1 MKTLTTRK
9 NVQIL
14 ILRLSGML
22 LLTTCAG
29 MPDIKTMDVSRV
41 PETLMRCEN
50 VFPRGKWQFAHAI
63 EADLGG
69 GQEARLIGVTEL
81 SSNPERIHA
90 VMMTIEGLVL
100 FDALHDGQLTI
111 NRGIAPFD
119 SREFAQGLMDDIR
132 LIFFKPHGDPI
143 GVGVIDRGCDVCRCQ
158 SGNAMVD
165 VMVCPDYLFEIRQY
179 ENEQL
184 TRTVSA
190 PLKPTGSRKTANA
203 FPEQITLT
211 AQGPA
216 HYRLTLRLISAE
228 QISTGR

>member
-1 MKTLTTRK
+1 MRK
-9 NVQIL
+9 NLQSL
-14 ILRLSGML
+14 ILLFSGML
-22 LLTTCAG
+22 FLTACAG
-29 MPDIKTMDVSRV
+29 MPDIKTINASRV

-50 VFPRGKWQFAHAI
+50 AFPRGKWQFAHAI

-69 GQEARLIGVTEL
+69 GREAQLIGVTEL

-100 FDALHDGQLTI
+100 FDAFYDGQLTI

-119 SREFAQGLMDDIR
+119 SQEFAQGLMEDIR
-132 LIFFKPHGDPI
+132 LIFFKPHDDPI
-143 GVGVIDRGCDVCRCQ
+143 GVGLIDQGSEVCRYQ
-158 SGNAMVD
+158 VSDNAMVD

-190 PLKPTGSRKTANA
+190 SLRPKGIGNA
-203 FPEQITLT
+203 GKSSPEQITLT
-211 AQGPA
+211 ARGPA

-228 QISTGR
+228 QISTGKE